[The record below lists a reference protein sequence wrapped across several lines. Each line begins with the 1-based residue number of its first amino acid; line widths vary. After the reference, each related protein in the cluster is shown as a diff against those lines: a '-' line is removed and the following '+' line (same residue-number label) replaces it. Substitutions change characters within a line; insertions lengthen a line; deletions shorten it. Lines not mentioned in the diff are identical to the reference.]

1 MFSYICLAQDGS
13 AIAKKEGHS
22 SYLSKG
28 VLYFFL
34 TSCLSFC
41 SYEGVFCGLYHM
53 SNYFLNN
60 LFDMALY
67 MDL

>member
-28 VLYFFL
+28 ILFYL

-60 LFDMALY
+60 LFDMPLY